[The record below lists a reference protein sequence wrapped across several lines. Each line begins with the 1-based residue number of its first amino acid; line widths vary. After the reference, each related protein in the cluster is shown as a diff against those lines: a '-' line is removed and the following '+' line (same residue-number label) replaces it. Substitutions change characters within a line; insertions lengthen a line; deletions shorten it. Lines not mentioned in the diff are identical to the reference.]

1 MAKKYLFETY
11 ETYRAE
17 HLDEHLEAAYNNG
30 WMLRDNI
37 RMINTGIVKE
47 AQYEKLM
54 QFMYSV
60 TMFKIVEEEELPW
73 GPNIAAEIVDPTT
86 GTEDEYY
93 CTVCGSHN
101 ILSTEIYIRDDKY
114 YVERVCGDCHS
125 DAIAI
130 YKKY

>member
-11 ETYRAE
+11 ETLHAE
-17 HLDEHLEAAYNNG
+17 HLDAHLEAAYNDG

-47 AQYEKLM
+47 AQYERSM

-60 TMFKIVEEEELPW
+60 TLFKIVEEEELPEVLVS
-73 GPNIAAEIVDPTT
+73 ADEIVDPTT

-93 CTVCGSHN
+93 CVSCGSRN
-101 ILSTEIYIRDDKY
+101 VLSAEIHIHDRH

>member
-1 MAKKYLFETY
+1 MIKKYEFETY
-11 ETYRAE
+11 ETNNAAD
-17 HLDEHLEAAYNNG
+17 LDRHLEAAYNDG
-30 WMLRDNI
+30 WVLRDNI

-47 AQYEKLM
+47 AQYEKSM

-60 TMFKIVEEEELPW
+60 TMFKIVEEEELLW
-73 GPNIAAEIVDPTT
+73 GPDIADEIVDPTT

-93 CTVCGSHN
+93 CTVCGSHT
-101 ILSTEIYIRDDKY
+101 IETWDRYIYDKH

>member
-17 HLDEHLEAAYNNG
+17 HLDEHLEAAYNAG
-30 WMLRDNI
+30 WMLQDNI

-47 AQYEKLM
+47 TQYEKLM

-60 TMFKIVEEEELPW
+60 TLFKVVEEEEELLWEPD
-73 GPNIAAEIVDPTT
+73 IAAEVVNPTT

-101 ILSTEIYIRDDKY
+101 IKTWDIYIHDKR
-114 YVERVCGDCHS
+114 YVERVCGDCPS